1 MEINKISED
10 DLQVNKCLI
19 DWPQVPILESPSV
32 CSAIHGVDSVTE
44 IIIVVLLSWDTN
56 AAPGNVREA
65 ATAATAAGDNFLQF
79 LLTGLWCCRASRS
92 G

>member
-1 MEINKISED
+1 MEITKISED

-56 AAPGNVREA
+56 AAPGNVRKLRQLPLQQV
-65 ATAATAAGDNFLQF
+65 TIFYNF
-79 LLTGLWCCRASRS
+79 C
-92 G
+92 